1 VEIIM
6 SATLTSAKA
15 QVPAPAQA
23 STVHA
28 RRWYT
33 LAVLCLSL
41 LVIVVDSTIVNVALP
56 TFTRQLHASTSG
68 LQWIVD
74 AYTLT
79 FAALLLLAGAI
90 ADRYGRHRALAGG
103 LAVFAAGSLAAVF
116 TSTTAE
122 LIAAR
127 AVMGIGGAFI
137 MPATLSIISSVFTDP
152 AERTKAIGLWSAVSG
167 LGVAIG
173 PLAGGWL
180 LTHFSWDSIFLV
192 NLPIVAVALVAGHW
206 LIPASRAEQ
215 AGRLDL
221 TGAALSVAAFTVL
234 TYTII
239 EAPDNGWLSVTTLG
253 LAAASAV
260 LLGVFVA
267 WETRSDHPML
277 PLHLFRNPRFTGAG
291 ISITVMFFALS
302 GVVFLSTQIYQLI
315 LGYSPLAAGV
325 RALPSAAA
333 LAVFSPLGAAL
344 AKRAG
349 AFVPVALGLT
359 VITAGLALFATASAQ
374 SGYGHYIL
382 AMVIVCAGV
391 GLALSAA
398 TSASMQELPPAMAG
412 VGSAVND
419 TTRNMGSVLGV
430 AVIGSITASVFASQ
444 MAHLGHGSVGSVG
457 AAAAAAHSA
466 GGAYGAAVLHAAAS
480 AFITGADRAVLAGAI
495 ATLAGALIA
504 FRTLRGPRRAPAQAP
519 VPAEAPAAATTSVP
533 AGISAAAAV
542 PVAAERTAAAAVPVP
557 AEGAAAVTA
566 PVPAER
572 TAAVTAPVRAE
583 FLVLAR

>member
-6 SATLTSAKA
+6 SATRTPAKA

-23 STVHA
+23 STVYA

-33 LAVLCLSL
+33 LGVLCLSL
-41 LVIVVDSTIVNVALP
+41 LIIVVDSTIVNVALP
-56 TFTRQLHASTSG
+56 TFARQLHASTSG

-90 ADRYGRHRALAGG
+90 ADRYGRHHALAGG

-116 TSTTAE
+116 TNTTAE

-137 MPATLSIISSVFTDP
+137 MPATLSIISSAFTDP

-173 PLAGGWL
+173 PVAGGWL

-206 LIPASRAEQ
+206 LIPASRA
-215 AGRLDL
+215 ARADRLDL
-221 TGAALSVAAFTVL
+221 TGAALSVAALTAL

-239 EAPDNGWLSVTTLG
+239 EAPTNGWLSFTTLG
-253 LAAASAV
+253 LFAASAV
-260 LLGVFVA
+260 LLAVFAV
-267 WETRSDHPML
+267 WEARSDHPML

-333 LAVFSPLGAAL
+333 LATFSPLGAQI
-344 AKRAG
+344 AKRFG
-349 AFVPVALGLT
+349 ALLPVSLGLAT
-359 VITAGLALFATASAQ
+359 VTGGLALFATATAT
-374 SGYGHYIL
+374 SGYGHYVL
-382 AMVIVCAGV
+382 AMVIVSSGIGMAM
-391 GLALSAA
+391 SPA
-398 TSASMQELPPAMAG
+398 TSASLQELPPAMAG

-430 AVIGSITASVFASQ
+430 AVFGSITASVFASQ
-444 MAHLGHGSVGSVG
+444 MAHLAHGSIGSVG
-457 AAAAAAHSA
+457 AAVAVAHHV
-466 GGAYGAAVLHAAAS
+466 GGVYGAAVMHAAAS
-480 AFITGADRAVLAGAI
+480 AFVTGADRAVLAGAI
-495 ATLAGALIA
+495 ATLAGVLIA
-504 FRTLRGPRRAPAQAP
+504 FRTLRGTRPTPAQAP
-519 VPAEAPAAATTSVP
+519 VPAEAPAA
-533 AGISAAAAV
+533 G
-542 PVAAERTAAAAVPVP
+542 AVPVP
-557 AEGAAAVTA
+557 AEGTAAAAVL
-566 PVPAER
+566 VPAEAS
-572 TAAVTAPVRAE
+572 AAGAVPAPAE
-583 FLVLAR
+583 ILVHAG